1 MKILKKRL
9 LFSRFLPFYVLAI
22 FIFGLQSVAYSQT
35 IISGNVNNSINIISI
50 TDPNCGDC
58 NNSEACRYTI
68 EVSDASNFSANDR
81 VLIVQMKG
89 ATIDV
94 SNTETGGRI
103 TDIGNAGNYEFF
115 IVGAV
120 DAANNYIYPRGKL
133 KRTYDDAGLIQLVK
147 VPSYSG
153 DVEIN
158 SDIIGDAWDPATGQG
173 GVVAIF
179 VEGTLTFNADID
191 VSGRGYQG
199 VQMLVNGTPDDCS
212 IDPLTQMVLP
222 STSTSG
228 AKKGQG
234 IVIDDNS
241 SNKGRAPRANGGGG
255 GVSGDSGGGGGSN
268 YGAGGAGGNTWC
280 NSSRLAGGLGGV
292 EMATYIDQNR
302 IYFGGAGG
310 SGFVTTDNPSSA
322 ANGGGMVIIRAKKII
337 GNGHTINASGTTPIA
352 VNPTGSPDGG
362 GGGGGGGSVVFEI
375 QEFEGTMDV
384 AVNGGDGQ
392 DLNTNI
398 HHGPG
403 GGGGGGAFLYNLSSL
418 PAGINVIANGG
429 AGGVHS
435 DGATNGSQ
443 DGSAGG
449 VVSYFNL
456 VYSEE
461 DADNDN
467 ISDFCDLD
475 TDNDGILDADEDG
488 GTGFDPSKD
497 ADGDNIPNYKDA
509 SDATPGFPVFVDTNG
524 DGVNDIYDKDKDHI
538 PDFKDLDSDNDGFV
552 DAVEAGGVADASGV
566 LSNYTDTDLDGL
578 NDTVDPDNGG
588 TPLTLPD
595 YDGDNIPDFL
605 DIDSDDDGISDA
617 YESST
622 STIATGNDDDND
634 GIDNAFDPDLS
645 GVYNA
650 LIDRDGD
657 SHYDMFDIDSDNDG
671 ITDYYESSGIAPT
684 GNDTDKDGVDDAYD
698 VDFTAGTD
706 VDGDWIDDN
715 SKPKDTDSDSRFDIH
730 DLDSDADGIIDNIEG
745 QTTTGYIAPS
755 GNDTDN
761 DGLDDAYDGNNS
773 GATIIPTDTDG
784 DLTADFLDTNSDND
798 PDSDLVEAYD
808 SDNDGV
814 SNILPSGTD
823 TDNDGLDD
831 NYDAV
836 SGFNPTDGGKLATDY
851 PDLDDPG
858 DDRDWRQNV
867 PTVTLTLDKGIIAEN
882 VQTATF
888 TATLNATTFNDVTI
902 NLVYSGSANGSN
914 VDYNSAAGTNATS
927 ATTIVIPAGQ
937 LSGTVTVTS
946 VDDASVES
954 AETVVVDILS
964 VTNAKEDGVQ
974 QKTTTISDNDAPGI
988 SVSAISNNTNENGQT
1003 ATFTIVLNSAPSNDV
1018 TINLTSDNLSEGT
1031 LSASSIVFTSGN
1043 WNTAQEITVT
1053 PVDDPVYE
1061 PDISF
1066 NIITSAASSVDLDY
1080 DGMAVDDV
1088 AVINEDDD
1096 SEPTVNLS
1104 INNATINESTAGT
1117 ATVTAT
1123 LSNPST
1129 QPATVNI
1136 TYGGTATATDDY
1148 TTNAAVINIAAGA
1161 TTGTVVITAVNDDIY
1176 ESGANE
1182 TVTATLGTLTNCSAG
1197 TTTSVGTAIVDDE
1210 PIPVVAFNAISSS
1223 GLESVSSK
1231 DLQVDLSGKNSLA
1244 VTVDYV
1250 VTGTATGSGTD
1261 YTLANGTLTIPA
1273 GSTSKNITIASIVED
1288 ALDETDET
1296 VIVTLSNPANA
1307 SLGTNKVHTYT
1318 ITDNDNAPT
1327 VAFNA
1332 TSSSG
1337 LESVSSKDLQ
1347 VDLSAASGLAV
1358 TVNYV
1363 VTGTAT
1369 GSGTDYTLA
1378 NGTLTIPAGSTS
1390 KNITIASIVEDAL
1403 DETDETVI
1411 VTLSNPSNASL
1422 GTNKVHTYT
1431 ITDNDNAPIVAFNA
1445 TSSSGLESVSSK
1457 DLKVD
1462 LSSASGLAVTVD
1474 YKVTGTA
1481 TGSGT
1486 DYTLAN
1492 GTLTIPAGS
1501 TSKNITIASIV
1512 DDALDETN
1520 ETVIVTLSNPSNASL
1535 GTNQVHTYTITDN
1548 DNAPTVA
1555 DKTLTIWENVTNSSA
1570 IHNLSDENTTD
1581 DTDPDGDNITYSI
1594 TAGND
1599 NNIFAINSNTGVI
1612 SIADNSKW
1620 SDVTGYSLTILASDG
1635 NGNSDNATVDV
1646 TVLHFPDVINDTESI
1661 TENNSS
1667 INSSQSLLTNDND
1680 VDGETLTVSEI
1691 DGITDAGT
1699 DVVGD
1704 YGTLNWSTDGTF
1716 VYTLNNSNADV
1727 NELQNGDSLED
1738 IFTYTANDGNSGTTT
1753 AKLTITINGANDA
1766 PVSADNSV
1774 STKINTIKVFA
1785 QSDFPYS
1792 DPEGDA
1798 LTQIKITTL
1807 EGAGSLF
1814 LDTDDNGVNNSED
1827 VTAGQVIL
1835 VSDIAKLKF
1844 EPALNASGV
1853 PYTTFKFMVYDGTAF
1868 SVASNTMTINVSENT
1883 APTSADKLVS
1893 TNEDVDYLFGGT
1905 EFNFTDA
1912 DVAAALDH
1920 IQITAL
1926 PAKGTLYLDANDNNS
1941 YDDGEAITVNS
1952 TIATADL
1959 AIIGY
1964 LPAENENGSPYSTFQ
1979 FKVNDGIDYSVLAY
1993 TVTINVTATN
2003 DNPAAVNDSE
2013 SITENTVS
2021 KTSAVALLTN
2031 DSDVDGDAI
2040 TVSEVE
2046 GEVNADTDVIGSYG
2060 TLNWSTDG
2068 TYVYT
2073 LDNSNST
2080 VDALNVG
2087 DDVTDSFNYT
2097 ISDGNGGTS
2106 SAQLIVTISGA
2117 NDAPVAD
2124 DDADS
2129 VNESEAVSINLTD
2142 GDTDVDGT
2150 IDVATVE
2157 LGSATNGT
2165 LIYNGDGTVTY
2176 THDGSENFTDEFT
2189 YTVKDNDGL
2198 VSNTATVSIT
2208 ISPVNDAPV
2217 SADNSVSTKINTI
2230 KVFAQSDFP
2239 YSDPEGDALTQI
2251 KITTLEG
2258 AGSLFLD
2265 ADDNGVNNSEDVTA
2279 DQVIS
2284 VSDIAKLKFEPALNA
2299 SGVPYTTF
2307 KFMVYDGTAYSVAS
2321 NTMTINVSDNTAPTS
2336 ADKLVSTNEDVD
2348 YLFDGTEFNFTDVDV
2363 ADALNHI
2370 QITALPAKGTLYLD
2384 ANDNNSYDDG
2394 EAITVNSTIATADLA
2409 IIGYLPAE
2417 NENGSPYST
2426 FQFKV
2431 NDGID
2436 YSVLAYTVTIN
2447 VTAINDTPATVD
2459 DAESINEGDVSV
2471 SQTNLLVDNDSDV
2484 DGDNLSVSRIGD
2496 KTDAADDVTGTYGTL
2511 NWDTDG
2517 SFVYTLDN
2525 TNSVINALGVGQSI
2539 VDQFTYYV
2547 SDGNGGT
2554 ATGLLTVTIN
2564 GVNDNPAAVDD
2575 SESITENTVSKTSTV
2590 ALLNNDSDVEGDAI
2604 TVSAVEGETDADTD
2618 VVGSYGTLN
2627 WSTDGTYVYTLD
2639 NSNSTVNALNV
2650 GDNITDSFNYTISD
2664 GNGGTSSAQLI
2675 VTISGANDA
2684 PVADVETVTV
2694 PEGDAVTINLADGDT
2709 DADGTIDLGSMVMSS
2724 TSHGTLVDN
2733 GDGTVTYTHDGS
2745 ETNSDSFTYTIK
2757 DNDGAV
2763 SNEVTV
2769 DITVTAVNDAP
2780 VARNDVATMNE
2791 GTVLNGNSLL
2801 ANDSDPDGDNLVINT
2816 QPVSGPSHGTVTIN
2830 SDGTYVYN
2838 PEDGYV
2844 GGDAFVY
2851 EVCDTN
2857 GACTQATVSI
2867 TISMTDVNESPI
2879 AVDDDFETVVD
2890 GIISGNV
2897 LTNDLDPDG
2906 DELQVTT
2913 TPLID
2918 VTHGVLTLFADGTF
2932 EYIPNEGWYGDD
2944 TFTYQVCDTKDMCSM
2959 ADVTITV
2966 NIGDVDGDRIPDSD
2980 EGSDTLVDTDG
2991 DGTPD
2996 YRDVDSDNDGV
3007 SDADEIYGD
3016 CDGDGILNRLDADN
3030 CDFSLHIP
3038 KGFSPN
3044 GDGVNDG
3051 FVIPDIQIFSHV
3063 SIEVFNRWGTIIF
3076 KDDHFESNT
3085 TGWAGT
3091 SNVDFSLG
3099 KELPT
3104 GTYFYIVKIYDTNE
3118 TKSGYIYLNR

>member
-1210 PIPVVAFNAISSS
+1210 PIPVVAFNATSSS

-1231 DLQVDLSGKNSLA
+1231 DLQVDLSGSLA

-1250 VTGTATGSGTD
+1250 
-1261 YTLANGTLTIPA
+1261 
-1273 GSTSKNITIASIVED
+1273 
-1288 ALDETDET
+1288 
-1296 VIVTLSNPANA
+1296 
-1307 SLGTNKVHTYT
+1307 
-1318 ITDNDNAPT
+1318 
-1327 VAFNA
+1327 
-1332 TSSSG
+1332 
-1337 LESVSSKDLQ
+1337 
-1347 VDLSAASGLAV
+1347 
-1358 TVNYV
+1358 
-1363 VTGTAT
+1363 
-1369 GSGTDYTLA
+1369 
-1378 NGTLTIPAGSTS
+1378 
-1390 KNITIASIVEDAL
+1390 
-1403 DETDETVI
+1403 
-1411 VTLSNPSNASL
+1411 
-1422 GTNKVHTYT
+1422 
-1431 ITDNDNAPIVAFNA
+1431 
-1445 TSSSGLESVSSK
+1445 
-1457 DLKVD
+1457 
-1462 LSSASGLAVTVD
+1462 
-1474 YKVTGTA
+1474 VTGTA

-1814 LDTDDNGVNNSED
+1814 LD
-1827 VTAGQVIL
+1827 
-1835 VSDIAKLKF
+1835 
-1844 EPALNASGV
+1844 
-1853 PYTTFKFMVYDGTAF
+1853 
-1868 SVASNTMTINVSENT
+1868 
-1883 APTSADKLVS
+1883 
-1893 TNEDVDYLFGGT
+1893 
-1905 EFNFTDA
+1905 
-1912 DVAAALDH
+1912 
-1920 IQITAL
+1920 
-1926 PAKGTLYLDANDNNS
+1926 
-1941 YDDGEAITVNS
+1941 
-1952 TIATADL
+1952 
-1959 AIIGY
+1959 
-1964 LPAENENGSPYSTFQ
+1964 
-1979 FKVNDGIDYSVLAY
+1979 
-1993 TVTINVTATN
+1993 
-2003 DNPAAVNDSE
+2003 
-2013 SITENTVS
+2013 
-2021 KTSAVALLTN
+2021 
-2031 DSDVDGDAI
+2031 
-2040 TVSEVE
+2040 
-2046 GEVNADTDVIGSYG
+2046 
-2060 TLNWSTDG
+2060 
-2068 TYVYT
+2068 
-2073 LDNSNST
+2073 
-2080 VDALNVG
+2080 
-2087 DDVTDSFNYT
+2087 
-2097 ISDGNGGTS
+2097 
-2106 SAQLIVTISGA
+2106 
-2117 NDAPVAD
+2117 
-2124 DDADS
+2124 
-2129 VNESEAVSINLTD
+2129 
-2142 GDTDVDGT
+2142 
-2150 IDVATVE
+2150 
-2157 LGSATNGT
+2157 
-2165 LIYNGDGTVTY
+2165 
-2176 THDGSENFTDEFT
+2176 
-2189 YTVKDNDGL
+2189 
-2198 VSNTATVSIT
+2198 
-2208 ISPVNDAPV
+2208 
-2217 SADNSVSTKINTI
+2217 
-2230 KVFAQSDFP
+2230 
-2239 YSDPEGDALTQI
+2239 
-2251 KITTLEG
+2251 
-2258 AGSLFLD
+2258 

-2447 VTAINDTPATVD
+2447 VTAT
-2459 DAESINEGDVSV
+2459 
-2471 SQTNLLVDNDSDV
+2471 
-2484 DGDNLSVSRIGD
+2484 
-2496 KTDAADDVTGTYGTL
+2496 
-2511 NWDTDG
+2511 
-2517 SFVYTLDN
+2517 
-2525 TNSVINALGVGQSI
+2525 
-2539 VDQFTYYV
+2539 
-2547 SDGNGGT
+2547 
-2554 ATGLLTVTIN
+2554 
-2564 GVNDNPAAVDD
+2564 NDNPAAVND
-2575 SESITENTVSKTSTV
+2575 SESITENTVSKTSAV
-2590 ALLNNDSDVEGDAI
+2590 ALLTNDSDVDGDAI
-2604 TVSAVEGETDADTD
+2604 TVSEVEGEVNADTD
-2618 VVGSYGTLN
+2618 VIGSYGTLN

-2650 GDNITDSFNYTISD
+2650 GDDVTDSFNYTISD